1 MEIGKVIVYLIYDIL
16 KEMETVKLHFIFSEI
31 VCMVGFVQFIYWKT
45 HSQPLRTVLLCR
57 LVLSW
62 IFLRGPDFCHE
73 QKRRWCNTYQNIQLS
88 MKVNFQIYYFSNILW
103 CFVSQ
108 FVTEIWALCVVQPL
122 IVSRN
127 GWGQIVEEQRYASLY
142 GLLLCFPF
150 AQMFFVNIKL
160 HFIITFNHIQIYEIR
175 V

>member
-16 KEMETVKLHFIFSEI
+16 KRIETVKLHFIFSWLDLSNS
-31 VCMVGFVQFIYWKT
+31 FIEKHRY
-45 HSQPLRTVLLCR
+45 SQPLRTVLLCR
-57 LVLSW
+57 IVLSW

-103 CFVSQ
+103 GFLSQ

-127 GWGQIVEEQRYASLY
+127 GWGQIVEEQRYASL
-142 GLLLCFPF
+142 
-150 AQMFFVNIKL
+150 
-160 HFIITFNHIQIYEIR
+160 
-175 V
+175 